1 MARALPLPVPCPVQL
16 GSVRGDS
23 LEAQLHEYVREGNC
37 EKVKR
42 LLEKGVFVDAVNSM
56 GQTSLFTAALL
67 GLGKIVDVLLDYGSD
82 ANHRCY
88 DGSTPVHAAS
98 FSGNQWILSRL
109 LDEGGDLRVHDKDGK
124 TPQYWAMSAGKKSG
138 VQMLEFIERCTFHMQ
153 AAIQNFHSDLLRK
166 AGSSKMLVCSPSR
179 FGGLVQG
186 NVDSPLGRFL
196 KGGASAAKT
205 IYSFGF
211 GKFYLAGS
219 GRLGYL
225 ASLPVIGEK
234 DVVQADDEPTFSYHV
249 GPYMVMTN
257 LMWGC
262 SRVTVKELSLKPHQ
276 NCSQLRLAD
285 LLIAEQEH
293 SSKLHHPHLL
303 QLMSVCLS
311 SDLKKTRLVYE
322 RVNFGSLY
330 SILHER
336 RTEFPVLHI
345 ETILHVLLQIND
357 ALRFLHSRGFIHRT
371 VTSYAIQIVSS
382 GVAKLCNLE
391 YMIESKDGGE
401 HSDLTRIPVPVQ
413 LYKWCS
419 PEVILEKVV
428 TVRSDIYS
436 FCTVVQEALTETPPW
451 KGVEDSVIKQFVI
464 SGQQLEAD
472 VRLPLPYYG
481 IIKAG
486 LEPKQKN
493 RSTKLHDIRY
503 ILEKDLKDLTKSQ
516 TGPADDLS
524 KAQRPAGFANV
535 NICLASAFRYH
546 ERTEELQ
553 RREITEADSSTAPRH
568 SGFPEENSALGDQAA
583 ATSLQPVAQDKSRGV
598 SSELQASLSVS
609 DVDDSLSSFEINEIL
624 AGYPELCEDFL
635 EEGSGLGQTLK
646 DEQRQ
651 QEEEDKASFRDPYA
665 SPGVHCEEE
674 PVHAEGGFSES
685 STEFTTEEEERI
697 GEASVPCVQ
706 VRGDAGRRASSLSQN
721 MEHIIS
727 RCVLDVK
734 ILQSMCQQ
742 AADSLCRTEEKLN
755 KSEATEKQKLS
766 EQGFQEGH
774 WNRSDDASQN
784 ASNTFSGV
792 NTFLWK
798 AIGPPSRGYIPPVI
812 ICQAQGR
819 LTGESFHVVSKTEKE
834 MLAIENEK
842 QKCFHELSESKNEN
856 TPRDLGFSVVNSL
869 DDQVRVGHEHLLP
882 RLSVRCKKK
891 FNLQC
896 QRGDGSHS
904 AASGSEEERCWI
916 SKTYWYCPKPRCEI
930 CSTAGSEERGL
941 MRSEWQAE
949 VKQMA
954 RRVAS
959 GQLELGSPYP
969 VSECT
974 SESEAGSVKEAF
986 QHVTVRAQRS
996 QDQERCRWQT
1006 GDNAEP
1012 WDLGSKARS
1021 EPEESG
1027 LESAFRRSGGR
1038 SCQSPSRDD
1047 QAESGIAVHRNSVL
1061 PQAENLSRGLSRE
1074 LHGSRNSSPD
1084 AAEEFFTSDS
1094 DRFLP
1099 HATRG
1104 SSELEVKI
1112 AEKAG
1117 VKPELRTLGT
1127 SDAEGGSEGACEG
1140 VLQKQRPEDAGSGIQ
1155 VSVQNQPPNLL
1166 ATFLFYPRAEFSLCA
1181 QLALEPVLAKPSNG
1195 EHLLFVFRGRNPV
1208 PQHRGAE
1215 LRQEH
1220 ARSEA
1225 AEPCA
1230 STQVTLAHAWRLAV
1244 PPAKHEVFLPRI
1256 SVFQQWR
1263 SGFFKPPSLPAA
1275 QLSSC
1280 SSSLS
1285 SLSLSPCGRAEFP
1298 GSEVG
1303 SKGVNLALSVEAAQE
1318 VIPWEPQEES
1328 KEQDVSV
1335 ADIQDLSSITYE
1347 RGNHGRDIDCTTP
1360 GVSHAPRRV
1369 STPLSSG
1376 AFEKHNRC
1384 QEVASESSFC
1394 ASRDIS
1400 SAGSRTFTTAYEEG
1414 RSTEIPSVASG
1425 VSSSEWNE
1433 PDGLPVASSLGSTRK
1448 ASALSQASACFSDE
1462 LPPPAQELLDEIGER
1477 PFTPDGQ
1484 QLACGA
1490 GVASTE
1496 VDSVQAGFLKGVLEQ
1511 GVFSL
1516 KTSAA
1521 GQLCRSGCGVQ
1532 MVSCLRDRVGRL
1544 AGLRCRNSSSAS
1556 LVPRQRHLCLNPATR
1571 PAAVGVG
1578 GRCPT
1583 RDSSGGLCAAKGDK
1597 WESGQELP
1605 WLDPQEYLG
1614 VGAPEQIHTEDR
1626 ESETESERNEGR
1638 NHRLWTRES
1647 FSLSEETE
1655 RAHSTLDDVLDRML
1669 PAVPGEEEVQE
1680 QPRGAPQGWLIADCS

>member
-37 EKVKR
+37 VKVKR

-138 VQMLEFIERCTFHMQ
+138 AQMLEFIERCTFHMQ

-697 GEASVPCVQ
+697 GEASVPYMQ

-882 RLSVRCKKK
+882 RVSVRCKKK

-904 AASGSEEERCWI
+904 AASGSEEER
-916 SKTYWYCPKPRCEI
+916 WYCPKPRCEI

-1006 GDNAEP
+1006 DDNAER

-1117 VKPELRTLGT
+1117 VKPELRTLGVSHT
-1127 SDAEGGSEGACEG
+1127 ACAG
-1140 VLQKQRPEDAGSGIQ
+1140 VMLPLDLKSCRKQEND
-1155 VSVQNQPPNLL
+1155 SVCSFQIICTNKDL
-1166 ATFLFYPRAEFSLCA
+1166 S
-1181 QLALEPVLAKPSNG
+1181 KSKK
-1195 EHLLFVFRGRNPV
+1195 
-1208 PQHRGAE
+1208 
-1215 LRQEH
+1215 
-1220 ARSEA
+1220 
-1225 AEPCA
+1225 
-1230 STQVTLAHAWRLAV
+1230 TLTL
-1244 PPAKHEVFLPRI
+1244 
-1256 SVFQQWR
+1256 
-1263 SGFFKPPSLPAA
+1263 
-1275 QLSSC
+1275 
-1280 SSSLS
+1280 
-1285 SLSLSPCGRAEFP
+1285 
-1298 GSEVG
+1298 
-1303 SKGVNLALSVEAAQE
+1303 
-1318 VIPWEPQEES
+1318 
-1328 KEQDVSV
+1328 SV
-1335 ADIQDLSSITYE
+1335 ADIQDLSSIAYE

-1376 AFEKHNRC
+1376 NSRGKKGGPVTFEKHNRC

-1433 PDGLPVASSLGSTRK
+1433 PV
-1448 ASALSQASACFSDE
+1448 
-1462 LPPPAQELLDEIGER
+1462 
-1477 PFTPDGQ
+1477 
-1484 QLACGA
+1484 
-1490 GVASTE
+1490 
-1496 VDSVQAGFLKGVLEQ
+1496 
-1511 GVFSL
+1511 
-1516 KTSAA
+1516 
-1521 GQLCRSGCGVQ
+1521 
-1532 MVSCLRDRVGRL
+1532 
-1544 AGLRCRNSSSAS
+1544 
-1556 LVPRQRHLCLNPATR
+1556 
-1571 PAAVGVG
+1571 
-1578 GRCPT
+1578 
-1583 RDSSGGLCAAKGDK
+1583 
-1597 WESGQELP
+1597 
-1605 WLDPQEYLG
+1605 
-1614 VGAPEQIHTEDR
+1614 
-1626 ESETESERNEGR
+1626 
-1638 NHRLWTRES
+1638 
-1647 FSLSEETE
+1647 
-1655 RAHSTLDDVLDRML
+1655 
-1669 PAVPGEEEVQE
+1669 
-1680 QPRGAPQGWLIADCS
+1680 